1 MSRRFWMLQKI
12 LVGAG
17 FLLSIRVINGKHFF
31 APRPMWVC
39 GVLEKIFG
47 VDGGGK
53 GLKTHE
59 RF

>member
-1 MSRRFWMLQKI
+1 MLQKI

-31 APRPMWVC
+31 AARPMWVC